1 MTPEQHARAMLR
13 NRLGWPEEDLDSEM
27 GRIRIGHIAA
37 AIRGAVAEEREA
49 CAKIADEARED
60 EEYGHAA
67 FRCVQ
72 IAQDI
77 RKRGAL

>member
-1 MTPEQHARAMLR
+1 MDR
-13 NRLGWPEEDLDSEM
+13 EDV
-27 GRIRIGHIAA
+27 IRMAVECGFGVNVEGYPDGVLWFDEDPMPFAALVAA
-37 AIRGAVAEEREA
+37 AERERCAKVAE
-49 CAKIADEARED
+49 DARED

-77 RKRGAL
+77 RALT